1 MQKNSYPKA
10 KIYMN
15 TNFTTPK
22 IISVSALTTYLKGL
36 LESDPN
42 LQYVFVSGE
51 ISNLTDHYS
60 SGHIY
65 LSLKDS
71 KAVIKAVM
79 FSFNASRLRFKP
91 QSGMKVIARGR
102 VSIYEPSG
110 QYQLYIED
118 MQPDGIGALTL
129 AFEQLKEKLTKE
141 GLFDNSHKKSLPQFP
156 KKVTVITSPTGAALQ
171 DIRNIL
177 SRRWP
182 YAEVELLPVLVQ
194 GDGAASQLTNAI
206 KTVSDKNNADV
217 VIIGRGGG
225 SMEDLWA
232 FNSEE
237 LARAI
242 FACPVPVVS
251 AVGHE
256 TDFTIC
262 DFVSD
267 MRAPTPSAAA
277 ELIVPD
283 RAEQAEMLLQQRQY
297 LFALIDGFTSKH
309 KSQIDIFTHKLEV
322 LDPAREYLEK
332 CNVLDRLSEKLKA
345 KGESLVGDKEKELS
359 ELKGSLF
366 ALDPVS
372 ILRRGY
378 SVVLKDDVT
387 VNSVKE
393 LKRGDKVSLHFKDG
407 EVNAE
412 ITQ

>member
-1 MQKNSYPKA
+1 
-10 KIYMN
+10 MN
-15 TNFTTPK
+15 TNFSTPK
-22 IISVSALTTYLKGL
+22 IISVSALNTYLKGL
-36 LESDPN
+36 LDSDPN
-42 LQYVFVSGE
+42 LQHVFISGE

-91 QSGMKVIARGR
+91 QNGMKVLARGR
-102 VSIYEPSG
+102 VSVYEPSG

-129 AFEQLKEKLTKE
+129 QFEQLKEKLTKE
-141 GLFDNSHKKSLPQFP
+141 GLFDNAHKKPLPQFP

-177 SRRWP
+177 SRRWH
-182 YAEVELLPVLVQ
+182 YAEVELIPVLVQ
-194 GDGAASQLTNAI
+194 GEGAALQLTNAVNS
-206 KTVSDKNNADV
+206 VSQKINTDV

-242 FACPVPVVS
+242 YDCPVPVIS

-262 DFVSD
+262 DFVAD

-277 ELIVPD
+277 ELAVPD
-283 RAEQAEMLLQQRQY
+283 KYEQAEMLLQQRQY
-297 LFALIDGFTSKH
+297 LFALADRFMSKH
-309 KSQIDIFTHKLEV
+309 NSELNVFSTKLDV
-322 LDPAREYLEK
+322 LAPEREYLEK
-332 CNVLDRLSEKLKA
+332 KNTLEKLSVRLRA
-345 KGESLVGDKEKELS
+345 KGDSIVGEKTKELS

-366 ALDPVS
+366 ALDPAS

-378 SVVLKDDVT
+378 AVVAKDNVT

-393 LKRGDKVSLHFKDG
+393 LKSGDKVNLRFTDG
-407 EVNAE
+407 TVNAE
-412 ITQ
+412 II

>member
-1 MQKNSYPKA
+1 
-10 KIYMN
+10 MN
-15 TNFTTPK
+15 TNFSTPK
-22 IISVSALTTYLKGL
+22 IISVSTLNNYLKGL
-36 LESDPN
+36 LDSDPN

-65 LSLKDS
+65 LSLKDT

-91 QSGMKVIARGR
+91 QNGMKVIARGK

-118 MQPDGIGALTL
+118 MQPDGIGSLTL

-141 GLFDNSHKKSLPQFP
+141 GLFDASHKKPLPQFP
-156 KKVTVITSPTGAALQ
+156 KKVTIITSPTGAALQ

-182 YAEVELLPVLVQ
+182 FAEVELLPVLVQ
-194 GDGAASQLTNAI
+194 GEGAASQLTNAI
-206 KTVSDKNNADV
+206 NIVSAKNNSDV

-232 FNSEE
+232 FNSED

-242 FACPVPVVS
+242 YTCPVPVIS

-277 ELIVPD
+277 ELAVPD
-283 RAEQAEMLLQQRQY
+283 RAEQGEMLLQQRQY
-297 LFALIDGFTSKH
+297 LFALADRFIAKQ
-309 KSQIDIFTHKLEV
+309 KSQIDIFTHKIDV
-322 LDPAREYLEK
+322 LDPQREYLDK
-332 CNVLDRLSEKLKA
+332 CNVLDRLSSRLSA
-345 KGESLVGDKEKELS
+345 KGEAIMGAKEKELS

-366 ALDPVS
+366 ALDPAS

-378 SVVLKDDVT
+378 SVVSKDDT
-387 VNSVKE
+387 TINSAEE
-393 LKRGDKVSLHFKDG
+393 LSVGDKVKLRFKDG
-407 EVNAE
+407 EVSAE

>member
-1 MQKNSYPKA
+1 
-10 KIYMN
+10 MN

-22 IISVSALTTYLKGL
+22 IISVSMLNTYLKGIL
-36 LESDPN
+36 DSDPN

-51 ISNLTDHYS
+51 ISNLTDHYA

-91 QSGMKVIARGR
+91 QNGMKVIARGK

-118 MQPDGIGALTL
+118 MQPDGIGSLTL
-129 AFEQLKEKLTKE
+129 AFEQLKEKLSKE
-141 GLFDNSHKKSLPQFP
+141 GLFDTSHKKSLPQFP

-182 YAEVELLPVLVQ
+182 YAQVELIPVLVQ
-194 GDGAASQLTNAI
+194 GDGSASQLTQAI
-206 KTVSDKNNADV
+206 NIVSENNDSDV

-225 SMEDLWA
+225 SMEDLWS
-232 FNSEE
+232 FNSED

-242 FACPVPVVS
+242 YACPVPVIS

-277 ELIVPD
+277 ELAVPD

-297 LFALIDGFTSKH
+297 LFALVDRFMAKH
-309 KSQIDIFTHKLEV
+309 KSQLDIFTHKIDV
-322 LDPAREYLEK
+322 LDPQREFNEK
-332 CNVLDRLSEKLKA
+332 CNILDRLSARLTS
-345 KGESLVGDKEKELS
+345 KGEAIMAQKEKELS

-366 ALDPVS
+366 ALDPAS

-378 SVVLKDDVT
+378 SVVSKNDVT
-387 VNSVKE
+387 VNSSKE
-393 LKRGDKVSLHFKDG
+393 LSKGDKVKLRFKDG

>member
-1 MQKNSYPKA
+1 MNS
-10 KIYMN
+10 
-15 TNFTTPK
+15 NFTTPK
-22 IISVSALTTYLKGL
+22 IISVSALNTYLKGL
-36 LESDPN
+36 LDSDPN

-91 QSGMKVIARGR
+91 QNGMKVIARGK

-118 MQPDGIGALTL
+118 MQPDGIGSLTL
-129 AFEQLKEKLTKE
+129 AFEQLKEKLSKE
-141 GLFDNSHKKSLPQFP
+141 GLFDASHKKPLPQFP

-177 SRRWP
+177 NRRWP
-182 YAEVELLPVLVQ
+182 YAQVELIPVLVQ
-194 GDGAASQLTNAI
+194 GEGSASQLTDAI
-206 KTVSDKNNADV
+206 NTVSQNNDSDV

-225 SMEDLWA
+225 SMEDLWS
-232 FNSEE
+232 FNSED

-242 FACPVPVVS
+242 YACTVPVIS

-277 ELIVPD
+277 ELAVPD
-283 RAEQAEMLLQQRQY
+283 RAEQSEMLLQQRQY
-297 LFALIDGFTSKH
+297 LFALVDRFMSKH
-309 KSQIDIFTHKLEV
+309 KSQIDIFTHKIDA
-322 LDPAREYLEK
+322 LDPQREFNEK
-332 CNVLDRLSEKLKA
+332 CNSLDRLYAKLTA
-345 KGESLVGDKEKELS
+345 KGEALMGEKEKELS

-378 SVVLKDDVT
+378 SVVSKNDIT
-387 VNSVKE
+387 VNSSEE
-393 LKRGDKVSLHFKDG
+393 LSTGDKVKLRFKDG

>member
-1 MQKNSYPKA
+1 
-10 KIYMN
+10 MN
-15 TNFTTPK
+15 YNFSAPK
-22 IISVSALTTYLKGL
+22 IISVSALNTYLKGL
-36 LESDPN
+36 LDSDPN
-42 LQYVFVSGE
+42 LQYIFVSGE

-91 QSGMKVIARGR
+91 QNGMKIIARGK
-102 VSIYEPSG
+102 VSLYEPSG

-129 AFEQLKEKLTKE
+129 QFEQLKEKLTKE
-141 GLFDNSHKKSLPQFP
+141 GFFDNSHKKPLPSFP
-156 KKVTVITSPTGAALQ
+156 KKVTIITSPTGAALQ

-182 YAEVELLPVLVQ
+182 YSEVELIPVLVQ
-194 GDGAASQLTNAI
+194 GDGAASQLTEAVNY
-206 KTVSDKNNADV
+206 VSAGNDSDV

-225 SMEDLWA
+225 SVEDLWA
-232 FNSEE
+232 FNSEA

-242 FACPVPVVS
+242 YACPVPVIS

-277 ELIVPD
+277 ELAVPD
-283 RAEQAEMLLQQRQY
+283 RFEQAEMLLQQRQY
-297 LFALIDGFTSKH
+297 LCALSDRFLSKL
-309 KSQIDIFTHKLEV
+309 KSELDVYSTKLEIT
-322 LDPAREYLEK
+322 DPQREFRQKLNTLEQ
-332 CNVLDRLSEKLKA
+332 LFLRLKA
-345 KGESLVGDKEKELS
+345 KGEGVMGEEQKKLS

-366 ALDPVS
+366 ALDPAS

-378 SVVLKDDVT
+378 SVVSKDNAT
-387 VNSVKE
+387 INSIKE
-393 LKRGDKVSLHFKDG
+393 LKSGDKVSLRFSDG
-407 EVNAE
+407 SVNAE
-412 ITQ
+412 IIE

>member
-1 MQKNSYPKA
+1 
-10 KIYMN
+10 MN
-15 TNFTTPK
+15 VNLHAPK
-22 IISVSALTTYLKGL
+22 IISVSALNTYLKGL
-36 LESDPN
+36 LDSDPN

-65 LSLKDS
+65 LSLKDT

-79 FSFNASRLRFKP
+79 FSFNASRLRFRP
-91 QSGMKVIARGR
+91 QNGMKIIARGK
-102 VSIYEPSG
+102 VSLYEPSG

-118 MQPDGIGALTL
+118 MQPDGIGALTMQ
-129 AFEQLKEKLTKE
+129 FEQLKEKLTKE
-141 GLFDNSHKKSLPQFP
+141 GLFDASHKKPLPTFP
-156 KKVTVITSPTGAALQ
+156 RKVTVITSPTGAALQ

-177 SRRWP
+177 TRRWP
-182 YAEVELLPVLVQ
+182 YAEVELIPVLVQ
-194 GDGAASQLTNAI
+194 GEGAASQLTNAVNI
-206 KTVSDKNNADV
+206 VSANNDSDV

-225 SMEDLWA
+225 SVEDLWA
-232 FNSEE
+232 FNDES

-242 FACPVPVVS
+242 FACPVPVIS

-277 ELIVPD
+277 EIAVPD
-283 RAEQAEMLLQQRQY
+283 RFEQAEMLLQQRQY
-297 LFALIDGFTSKH
+297 LSALSDRFLSKYQ
-309 KSQIDIFTHKLEV
+309 SELDIISSKLEV
-322 LDPAREYLEK
+322 ADPEREYTQKL
-332 CNVLDRLSEKLKA
+332 NTLRQLFLRLKA
-345 KGESLVGDKEKELS
+345 RGESVVGQEQKNLS

-378 SVVLKDDVT
+378 SVVSKDNIT
-387 VNSVKE
+387 INSAEE
-393 LKRGDKVSLHFKDG
+393 LKIGDKVSLRFSDG
-407 EVNAE
+407 TATAE
-412 ITQ
+412 ILE

>member
-1 MQKNSYPKA
+1 
-10 KIYMN
+10 MN

-22 IISVSALTTYLKGL
+22 IISVSSLNSYLKGIL
-36 LESDPN
+36 DSDPN
-42 LQYVFVSGE
+42 LQYVFICGE

-91 QSGMKVIARGR
+91 QNGMKVIARGK

-118 MQPDGIGALTL
+118 MQPDGIGALSL
-129 AFEQLKEKLTKE
+129 QFEQLKEKLLKE
-141 GLFDNSHKKSLPQFP
+141 GLFDASHKKPLPQFP
-156 KKVTVITSPTGAALQ
+156 KKVTIITSPTGAALQ

-182 YAEVELLPVLVQ
+182 YAEAELIPVLVQ
-194 GDGAASQLTNAI
+194 GEGAASALTEA
-206 KTVSDKNNADV
+206 VCSLSDANNTDV
-217 VIIGRGGG
+217 IIIGRGGG

-232 FNSEE
+232 FNSEA

-242 FACPVPVVS
+242 YACPIPVIS

-262 DFVSD
+262 DSVSD

-277 ELIVPD
+277 ELAVPD
-283 RAEQAEMLLQQRQY
+283 RAEQCEMLLQQRQY
-297 LFALIDGFTSKH
+297 LFSLVDRFMSKH
-309 KSQIDIFTHKLEV
+309 KSQIDIFTHKIDA
-322 LDPAREYLEK
+322 LDPRREFLDK
-332 CNVLDRLSEKLKA
+332 CSALDRLSSRLVA
-345 KGESLVGDKEKELS
+345 KGELLIENKEKELS

-366 ALDPVS
+366 ALDPAS

-378 SVVLKDDVT
+378 SVVSKDKVT
-387 VNSVKE
+387 ISSSKE
-393 LKRGDKVSLHFKDG
+393 LSKGDKIKLRFKDG

-412 ITQ
+412 VI

>member
-1 MQKNSYPKA
+1 
-10 KIYMN
+10 MN
-15 TNFTTPK
+15 TKFTAPK
-22 IISVSALTTYLKGL
+22 IISVSGLNNYLKGL
-36 LESDPN
+36 LDSDPN
-42 LQYVFVSGE
+42 LQYVFISGE

-91 QSGMKVIARGR
+91 QNGMKVLARGK
-102 VSIYEPSG
+102 VSVYEPSG

-129 AFEQLKEKLTKE
+129 QFEQLKEKLTKE
-141 GLFDNSHKKSLPQFP
+141 GLFASSVKKPLPAFP
-156 KKVTVITSPTGAALQ
+156 KKVTIITSPTGAALQ

-182 YAEVELLPVLVQ
+182 YAEVQLIPVLVQ
-194 GDGAASQLTNAI
+194 GDGAAYQLTNAV
-206 KTVSDKNNADV
+206 KAVTEENNTDV

-242 FACPVPVVS
+242 FACPVPVIS

-277 ELIVPD
+277 ELAVPD

-297 LFALIDGFTSKH
+297 LFALADRFISKH
-309 KSQIDIFTHKLEV
+309 NSDKNLFASKLDK
-322 LDPAREYLEK
+322 LDPAKEY
-332 CNVLDRLSEKLKA
+332 SEKLSALEKLFIRLNV
-345 KGESLVGDKEKELS
+345 KGENIIGEKTKELS
-359 ELKGSLF
+359 ELKGNLF
-366 ALDPVS
+366 ALDPAS

-378 SVVLKDDVT
+378 AVVSKDSVT
-387 VNSVKE
+387 VNSAKE
-393 LKRGDKVSLHFKDG
+393 LNNGDSVDLRFSDG
-407 EVNAE
+407 SVTATINK
-412 ITQ
+412 

>member
-1 MQKNSYPKA
+1 
-10 KIYMN
+10 MN

-22 IISVSALTTYLKGL
+22 IISVSALNSYLKGL
-36 LESDPN
+36 MDSDPN
-42 LQYVFVSGE
+42 LQYVFISGE

-91 QSGMKVIARGR
+91 QNGMKVIARGK
-102 VSIYEPSG
+102 VSVYEPSG

-118 MQPDGIGALTL
+118 MQPDGIGALSL
-129 AFEQLKEKLTKE
+129 QFEQLKEKLLKE
-141 GLFDNSHKKSLPQFP
+141 GLFDNSHKKPLPQFP
-156 KKVTVITSPTGAALQ
+156 KKVTIITSPTGAALQ

-182 YAEVELLPVLVQ
+182 YAEVELVPVLVQ
-194 GDGAASQLTNAI
+194 GELAASALTEAVES
-206 KTVSDKNNADV
+206 VSHTNNSDV
-217 VIIGRGGG
+217 IIIGRGGG
-225 SMEDLWA
+225 SIEDLWA
-232 FNSEE
+232 FNSEA

-242 FACPVPVVS
+242 YACPIPVIS

-262 DFVSD
+262 DFVTD

-277 ELIVPD
+277 ELAVPD
-283 RAEQAEMLLQQRQY
+283 RAEQAELLLQQRQY
-297 LFALIDGFTSKH
+297 LFSLVDRFMSMH
-309 KSQIDIFTHKLEV
+309 KAQIDIFTHKLDA
-322 LDPAREYLEK
+322 LDPKRDFQDR
-332 CNVLDRLSEKLKA
+332 CNKLDLIYSRLIAKSESII
-345 KGESLVGDKEKELS
+345 GQREKELS

-366 ALDPVS
+366 ALDPAS

-378 SVVLKDDVT
+378 SVVSKDDIT
-387 VNSVKE
+387 INSSEE
-393 LKRGDKVSLHFKDG
+393 LSQGDKIKLRFKDG

-412 ITQ
+412 VI

>member
-1 MQKNSYPKA
+1 
-10 KIYMN
+10 MN
-15 TNFTTPK
+15 YNFSAPK
-22 IISVSALTTYLKGL
+22 IISVSALNTYLKGL
-36 LESDPN
+36 LDSDPN
-42 LQYVFVSGE
+42 LQYIFVSGE

-91 QSGMKVIARGR
+91 QNGMKIVARGK
-102 VSIYEPSG
+102 VSLYEPSG

-129 AFEQLKEKLTKE
+129 QFEQLKEKLTKE
-141 GLFDNSHKKSLPQFP
+141 GLFDNSRKKPLPSFP
-156 KKVTVITSPTGAALQ
+156 KKVTIITSPTGAALQ

-182 YAEVELLPVLVQ
+182 YSEVELIPVLVQ
-194 GDGAASQLTNAI
+194 GDGAASQLTEAVNF
-206 KTVSDKNNADV
+206 VSAGNDSDV

-225 SMEDLWA
+225 SVEDLWA
-232 FNSEE
+232 FNSEA

-242 FACPVPVVS
+242 YACPVPVIS

-277 ELIVPD
+277 ELAVPD
-283 RAEQAEMLLQQRQY
+283 RFEQAEMLLQQRQY
-297 LFALIDGFTSKH
+297 LCALSDRFLSKL
-309 KSQIDIFTHKLEV
+309 KSELDVYSTKLEIT
-322 LDPAREYLEK
+322 DPQREFRQKLNTLEQ
-332 CNVLDRLSEKLKA
+332 LFLRLKA
-345 KGESLVGDKEKELS
+345 KGEGVMGEEQKKLS

-366 ALDPVS
+366 ALDPAS

-378 SVVLKDDVT
+378 SVVSKDNAT
-387 VNSVKE
+387 INSVKE
-393 LKRGDKVSLHFKDG
+393 LKSGDKVSLRFSDG
-407 EVNAE
+407 SVNAE
-412 ITQ
+412 IIE

>member
-1 MQKNSYPKA
+1 
-10 KIYMN
+10 MN

-22 IISVSALTTYLKGL
+22 IISVSALNTYLKGVL
-36 LESDPN
+36 DSDPN

-91 QSGMKVIARGR
+91 QNGMKVIARGK

-118 MQPDGIGALTL
+118 MQPDGIGALSL
-129 AFEQLKEKLTKE
+129 QFEQLKEKLLKE
-141 GLFDNSHKKSLPQFP
+141 GLFDSSHKKALPQFP
-156 KKVTVITSPTGAALQ
+156 KKVTIITSPTGAALQ

-182 YAEVELLPVLVQ
+182 YAETELIPVLVQ
-194 GDGAASQLTNAI
+194 GDGAASALTEAVLTASEAND
-206 KTVSDKNNADV
+206 SDV
-217 VIIGRGGG
+217 IIIGRGGG

-232 FNSEE
+232 FNSET

-242 FACPVPVVS
+242 YACPIPVIS

-277 ELIVPD
+277 ELAVPD
-283 RAEQAEMLLQQRQY
+283 RAEQCEMLLQQRQY
-297 LFALIDGFTSKH
+297 LFSLVDRFISKH
-309 KSQIDIFTHKLEV
+309 KSQIDIFTHKIDI
-322 LDPAREYLEK
+322 LDPKREFLDK
-332 CNVLDRLSEKLKA
+332 LSVLDRLSARLIA
-345 KGESLVGDKEKELS
+345 KGDSVIGHKEKELS

-378 SVVLKDDVT
+378 SVVSKDGVT
-387 VNSVKE
+387 VNSSQE
-393 LKRGDKVSLHFKDG
+393 LSCGDKVKLRFKDG

-412 ITQ
+412 VN

>member
-1 MQKNSYPKA
+1 
-10 KIYMN
+10 MN
-15 TNFTTPK
+15 VNLHAPK
-22 IISVSALTTYLKGL
+22 IISVSALNTYLKGL
-36 LESDPN
+36 LDSDPN

-91 QSGMKVIARGR
+91 QNGMKVIARGK
-102 VSIYEPSG
+102 VSLYEPSG

-129 AFEQLKEKLTKE
+129 QFEQLKEKLSKE
-141 GLFDNSHKKSLPQFP
+141 GLFDNSRKKPLPAFP

-177 SRRWP
+177 TRRWP
-182 YAEVELLPVLVQ
+182 YAKVELIPVLVQ
-194 GDGAASQLTNAI
+194 GEGAASQLTNAVNI
-206 KTVSDKNNADV
+206 VSSQKDTDV

-225 SMEDLWA
+225 SVEDLWA
-232 FNSEE
+232 FNDES

-242 FACPVPVVS
+242 FACPVPVIS

-277 ELIVPD
+277 ELAVPD
-283 RAEQAEMLLQQRQY
+283 RYEQAEMLLQQRQY
-297 LFALIDGFTSKH
+297 LFALFDRFLSKH
-309 KSQIDIFTHKLEV
+309 SSELDVLSSKLELV
-322 LDPAREYLEK
+322 DPEKEYTQKLNTLEQ
-332 CNVLDRLSEKLKA
+332 LYLRLKA
-345 KGESLVGDKEKELS
+345 KGEGLIGEKEKSLS

-378 SVVLKDDVT
+378 SVVSKDNVT
-387 VNSVKE
+387 VNSYKE
-393 LKRGDKVSLHFKDG
+393 LKNGDKVNLRFSDG
-407 EVNAE
+407 SVTAE
-412 ITQ
+412 IIE

>member
-1 MQKNSYPKA
+1 MNINSHA
-10 KIYMN
+10 
-15 TNFTTPK
+15 PK
-22 IISVSALTTYLKGL
+22 IISVSTLNTYLKGL
-36 LESDPN
+36 LDSDPN

-79 FSFNASRLRFKP
+79 FSFNASRLRFRP
-91 QSGMKVIARGR
+91 QNGMKIIARGK
-102 VSIYEPSG
+102 VSLYEPGG

-129 AFEQLKEKLTKE
+129 QFEQLKEKLSKE
-141 GLFDNSHKKSLPQFP
+141 GLFDNSRKKPLPSFP
-156 KKVTVITSPTGAALQ
+156 EKVTVITSPTGAALQ

-177 SRRWP
+177 TRRWP
-182 YAEVELLPVLVQ
+182 FAEVELIPVLVQ
-194 GDGAASQLTNAI
+194 GEGAASQLTSAVEY
-206 KTVSDKNNADV
+206 VSSRNNCDV

-225 SMEDLWA
+225 SVEDLWA
-232 FNSEE
+232 FNDES

-242 FACPVPVVS
+242 SACPVPVIS

-277 ELIVPD
+277 EIAVPD
-283 RAEQAEMLLQQRQY
+283 RFEQSELLLQQRQY
-297 LFALIDGFTSKH
+297 LCALSDRFLSKH
-309 KSQIDIFTHKLEV
+309 QSELDVFSSKLEAS
-322 LDPAREYLEK
+322 DPQREYINKL
-332 CNVLDRLSEKLKA
+332 NTLRQLSLRLNS
-345 KGESLVGDKEKELS
+345 KGESIMGEELKKLS

-366 ALDPVS
+366 ALDPS
-372 ILRRGY
+372 AILRRGY
-378 SVVLKDDVT
+378 SVVSKADVT
-387 VNSVKE
+387 VNSAAE
-393 LKRGDKVSLHFKDG
+393 LNRGDKVDIRFSDG
-407 EVNAE
+407 TVSAE
-412 ITQ
+412 ITE

>member
-1 MQKNSYPKA
+1 MLRNFYPKD
-10 KIYMN
+10 KIFMIN
-15 TNFTTPK
+15 NFTSPQ
-22 IISVSALTTYLKGL
+22 IISVSALNSYLKGL
-36 LESDPN
+36 LDSDKN
-42 LQYVFVSGE
+42 LQYIFISGE

-91 QSGMKVIARGR
+91 KNGMKVIARGK

-129 AFEQLKEKLTKE
+129 QFEELKEKLLKE
-141 GLFDNSHKKSLPQFP
+141 GLFDSSHKKPLPQYP
-156 KKVTVITSPTGAALQ
+156 QKVTIITSPTGAALQ

-182 YAEVELLPVLVQ
+182 YADVELIPVLVQ
-194 GDGAASQLTNAI
+194 GDGASAALTDAINLVSQ
-206 KTVSDKNNADV
+206 KKNTDV

-232 FNSEE
+232 FNSES

-242 FACPVPVVS
+242 FACPVPVIS

-262 DFVSD
+262 DFVCD

-277 ELIVPD
+277 ELAVPD
-283 RAEQAEMLLQQRQY
+283 KAEQGEMLLQQRQY
-297 LFALIDGFTSKH
+297 LFSLIDRFLSKH
-309 KSQIDIFTHKLEV
+309 NSDLGVFSAKLETT
-322 LDPAREYLEK
+322 DPKREYSDKLNTLEK
-332 CNVLDRLSEKLKA
+332 LSSKLKSSIDTA
-345 KGESLVGDKEKELS
+345 FSSKDKELTEV
-359 ELKGSLF
+359 KGRLF
-366 ALDPVS
+366 ALDPAS

-378 SVVLKDDVT
+378 SVVSKDDVT
-387 VNSVKE
+387 VNSYKE
-393 LKRGDKVSLHFKDG
+393 LTSGDKVNLRFKDG
-407 EVNAE
+407 TVNAE
-412 ITQ
+412 IL

>member
-1 MQKNSYPKA
+1 
-10 KIYMN
+10 MN

-22 IISVSALTTYLKGL
+22 IVSVSTLNTYLKGI

-91 QSGMKVIARGR
+91 QNGMKVIARGK

-118 MQPDGIGALTL
+118 MQPDGIGSLTL
-129 AFEQLKEKLTKE
+129 AFEQLKEKLGKE
-141 GLFDNSHKKSLPQFP
+141 GLFDASHKKPLPQFP

-194 GDGAASQLTNAI
+194 GEGAAAQLTNAI
-206 KTVSDKNNADV
+206 KAVTDNNNSDV

-242 FACPVPVVS
+242 YACPVPVIS

-277 ELIVPD
+277 EIAVPD
-283 RAEQAEMLLQQRQY
+283 RAEQAQMLLQQRQY
-297 LFALIDGFTSKH
+297 LFALIDRFISKY
-309 KSQIDIFTHKLEV
+309 KSQTDIFTHKLEA
-322 LDPAREYLEK
+322 LDPKREYLEK
-332 CNVLDRLSEKLKA
+332 VRNLDILSAKLIA
-345 KGESLVGDKEKELS
+345 KGESLMASKEKELS
-359 ELKGSLF
+359 EYKGSLF
-366 ALDPVS
+366 ALDPAS
-372 ILRRGY
+372 ILQRGY
-378 SVVLKDDVT
+378 SVVSRNDVT
-387 VNSVKE
+387 VNSAEE
-393 LKRGDKVSLHFKDG
+393 LSQGDKVKLRFKDG
-407 EVNAE
+407 VVNAE
-412 ITQ
+412 IIQ

>member
-1 MQKNSYPKA
+1 
-10 KIYMN
+10 MN
-15 TNFTTPK
+15 TNFSTPK
-22 IISVSALTTYLKGL
+22 IISVSTLNNYLKGL
-36 LESDPN
+36 LDSDPN

-65 LSLKDS
+65 LSLKDT

-91 QSGMKVIARGR
+91 QNGMKVIARGK

-118 MQPDGIGALTL
+118 MQPDGIGSLTL

-141 GLFDNSHKKSLPQFP
+141 GLFDASHKKPLPQFP
-156 KKVTVITSPTGAALQ
+156 KKVTIITSPTGAALQ

-182 YAEVELLPVLVQ
+182 FAEVELLPVLVQ
-194 GDGAASQLTNAI
+194 GEGAASQLTNAI
-206 KTVSDKNNADV
+206 NIVSVKNNSDV

-232 FNSEE
+232 FNSED

-242 FACPVPVVS
+242 YTCPVPVIS

-277 ELIVPD
+277 ELAVPD
-283 RAEQAEMLLQQRQY
+283 RAEQGEMLLQQRQY
-297 LFALIDGFTSKH
+297 LFALADRFIAKQ
-309 KSQIDIFTHKLEV
+309 KSHIDIFTHKIEV
-322 LDPAREYLEK
+322 LDPQREYLDK
-332 CNVLDRLSEKLKA
+332 CNVLDRLSSRLSA
-345 KGESLVGDKEKELS
+345 KGEAIMGAKEKELS

-366 ALDPVS
+366 ALDPAS

-378 SVVLKDDVT
+378 SVVSKDDT
-387 VNSVKE
+387 TINSAEE
-393 LKRGDKVSLHFKDG
+393 LSVGDKVKLRFKDG
-407 EVNAE
+407 EVSAE

>member
-1 MQKNSYPKA
+1 
-10 KIYMN
+10 MN
-15 TNFTTPK
+15 INFSTPK
-22 IISVSALTTYLKGL
+22 IISVSALNTYLKGIL
-36 LESDPN
+36 DSDPN
-42 LQYVFVSGE
+42 LQHVFVSGE

-71 KAVIKAVM
+71 KAVVKAVM

-91 QSGMKVIARGR
+91 QNGMKVLVRGK
-102 VSIYEPSG
+102 VSVYEPSG

-129 AFEQLKEKLTKE
+129 QYEQLKEKLTKE
-141 GLFDNSHKKSLPQFP
+141 GLFDKAHKKVLPQFP
-156 KKVTVITSPTGAALQ
+156 QKVTVITSPTGAALQ

-177 SRRWP
+177 SRRWH
-182 YAEVELLPVLVQ
+182 YAEVELIPVLVQ
-194 GDGAASQLTNAI
+194 GDGAALQLTNAI
-206 KTVSDKNNADV
+206 KAVSQENNTDV

-242 FACPVPVVS
+242 YACPVPVIS

-277 ELIVPD
+277 ELAVPD
-283 RAEQAEMLLQQRQY
+283 KYEQAEMLLQQRQY
-297 LFALIDGFTSKH
+297 LFALADRFMSKH
-309 KSQIDIFTHKLEV
+309 NAELNVFATKLDS
-322 LDPAREYLEK
+322 LDPVREYSDKLSTLEK
-332 CNVLDRLSEKLKA
+332 LSVRLKA
-345 KGESLVGDKEKELS
+345 KGESLVGDKQKQLS

-366 ALDPVS
+366 ALDPAS

-378 SVVLKDDVT
+378 AVVSKDNIT
-387 VNSVKE
+387 VNSIEE
-393 LKRGDKVSLHFKDG
+393 LKNGDKVSLRFTDG
-407 EVNAE
+407 TVTAE
-412 ITQ
+412 II

>member
-1 MQKNSYPKA
+1 
-10 KIYMN
+10 MN
-15 TNFTTPK
+15 INFSTPK
-22 IISVSALTTYLKGL
+22 IISVSQLNTYLKGL
-36 LESDPN
+36 LDSDPN
-42 LQYVFVSGE
+42 LKYVFISGE

-91 QSGMKVIARGR
+91 QNGMKVLARGR

-129 AFEQLKEKLTKE
+129 QYEQLKEKLTKE
-141 GLFDNSHKKSLPQFP
+141 GLFDNSQKKPLPEFP
-156 KKVTVITSPTGAALQ
+156 KKVTIITSPTGAAVQ

-182 YAEVELLPVLVQ
+182 YAEVELVPVLVQ
-194 GDGAASQLTNAI
+194 GEGAAVQLTAAV
-206 KTVSDKNNADV
+206 KAVTKQNNTDV
-217 VIIGRGGG
+217 IIIGRGGG

-242 FACPVPVVS
+242 FACPIPVIS

-277 ELIVPD
+277 ELAVPD
-283 RAEQAEMLLQQRQY
+283 RAEQTELLLQQRQY
-297 LFALIDGFTSKH
+297 LFSLADGFLSKH
-309 KSQIDIFTHKLEV
+309 GAELSSFSSKLEV
-322 LDPAREYLEK
+322 LDPAREYSDKISTLEK
-332 CNVLDRLSEKLKA
+332 LTVRLKA
-345 KGESLVGDKEKELS
+345 KGESIIGEKSQELS

-366 ALDPVS
+366 ALDPAS

-378 SVVLKDDVT
+378 SVVSKDNAI

-393 LKRGDKVSLHFKDG
+393 IKTGDKVNIRFKDG
-407 EVNAE
+407 NVSAIVNE
-412 ITQ
+412 

>member
-1 MQKNSYPKA
+1 
-10 KIYMN
+10 MN
-15 TNFTTPK
+15 TNFSTPK
-22 IISVSALTTYLKGL
+22 IISVSTLNNYLKGL
-36 LESDPN
+36 LDSDPN

-65 LSLKDS
+65 LSLKDT

-91 QSGMKVIARGR
+91 QNGMKVIARGK

-118 MQPDGIGALTL
+118 MQPDGIGSLTL

-141 GLFDNSHKKSLPQFP
+141 GLFDASHKKPLPQFP
-156 KKVTVITSPTGAALQ
+156 KKVTIITSPTGAALQ

-182 YAEVELLPVLVQ
+182 FAEVELLPVLVQ
-194 GDGAASQLTNAI
+194 GEGAASQLTNAI
-206 KTVSDKNNADV
+206 NIVSAKNNSDV

-232 FNSEE
+232 FNSED

-242 FACPVPVVS
+242 YTCPVPVIS

-277 ELIVPD
+277 ELAVPD
-283 RAEQAEMLLQQRQY
+283 RAEQGEMLLQQRQY
-297 LFALIDGFTSKH
+297 LFALADRFIAKQ
-309 KSQIDIFTHKLEV
+309 KSQIDIFTHKIEV
-322 LDPAREYLEK
+322 LDPQREYLDK
-332 CNVLDRLSEKLKA
+332 CNVLDRLSSRLSA
-345 KGESLVGDKEKELS
+345 KGEAIMGAKEKELS

-366 ALDPVS
+366 ALDPAS

-378 SVVLKDDVT
+378 SVVSKDDT
-387 VNSVKE
+387 TINSAEE
-393 LKRGDKVSLHFKDG
+393 LSVGDKVKLRFKDG
-407 EVNAE
+407 EVSAE

>member
-1 MQKNSYPKA
+1 
-10 KIYMN
+10 MN
-15 TNFTTPK
+15 TNFSTPK
-22 IISVSALTTYLKGL
+22 IISVSTLNNYLKGL
-36 LESDPN
+36 LDSDPN

-65 LSLKDS
+65 LSLKDT

-91 QSGMKVIARGR
+91 QNGMKVIARGK

-118 MQPDGIGALTL
+118 MQPDGIGSLTL

-141 GLFDNSHKKSLPQFP
+141 GLFDASHKKPLPQFP
-156 KKVTVITSPTGAALQ
+156 KKVTIITSPTGAALQ

-182 YAEVELLPVLVQ
+182 FAEVELLPVLVQ
-194 GDGAASQLTNAI
+194 GEGAASQLTNAI
-206 KTVSDKNNADV
+206 NIVSAKNNSDV

-232 FNSEE
+232 FNSED

-242 FACPVPVVS
+242 YTCPVPVIS

-277 ELIVPD
+277 ELAVPD
-283 RAEQAEMLLQQRQY
+283 RAEQGEMLLQQRQY
-297 LFALIDGFTSKH
+297 LFALADRFIAKQ
-309 KSQIDIFTHKLEV
+309 KSQIDIFTHKIDV
-322 LDPAREYLEK
+322 LDPQREYLDK
-332 CNVLDRLSEKLKA
+332 CNVLDRLSARLSA
-345 KGESLVGDKEKELS
+345 KGEAIMGAKEKELS

-366 ALDPVS
+366 ALDPAS

-378 SVVLKDDVT
+378 SVVSKDDT
-387 VNSVKE
+387 TINSAEE
-393 LKRGDKVSLHFKDG
+393 LSVGDKVKIRFKDG
-407 EVNAE
+407 EVSAE